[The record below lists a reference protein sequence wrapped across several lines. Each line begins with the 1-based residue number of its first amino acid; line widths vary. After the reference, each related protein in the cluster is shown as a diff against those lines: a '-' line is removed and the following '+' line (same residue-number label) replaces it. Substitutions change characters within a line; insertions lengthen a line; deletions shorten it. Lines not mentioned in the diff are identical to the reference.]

1 MRNRYTIRYRSDNR
15 AGKTALIVEDDGGAA
30 YLFSGGCP
38 QTRLTGSTPCVT
50 LAQLLARQGRWL
62 PVPEVAAYTLGDLR
76 RLAAPTGSPDD
87 AGPRVSSG
95 LATAGS
101 SFAQGELP

>member
-1 MRNRYTIRYRSDNR
+1 MRNRYTIRYRSDNH

-30 YLFSGGCP
+30 YLFSGGCL
-38 QTRLTGSTPCVT
+38 QIRLTGSAPCAT
-50 LAQLLARQGRWL
+50 LAQLLARRGRWL

-76 RLAAPTGSPDD
+76 RLTDPASTWDG